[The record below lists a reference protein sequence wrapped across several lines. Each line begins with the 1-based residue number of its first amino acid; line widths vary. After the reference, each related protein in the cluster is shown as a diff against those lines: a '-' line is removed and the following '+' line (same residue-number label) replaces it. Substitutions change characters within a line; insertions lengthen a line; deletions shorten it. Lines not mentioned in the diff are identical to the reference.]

1 MDQRSLVCVVDDDTG
16 VRQTICMI
24 LETAG
29 YVTSQARDGKE
40 GLEAIA
46 RTRATIAVIDI
57 LMPNQEGLE
66 TIAQAKERFP
76 GLKVLAIT
84 GGGQAGTL
92 SYLTLASALGAD
104 AVLPKPFR
112 SEELVNKVRQL
123 G

>member
-1 MDQRSLVCVVDDDTG
+1 MDQTLVCVIDDDTN
-16 VRQTICMI
+16 VRQTICTI

-29 YVTSQARDGKE
+29 YVTSQARDGRE

-46 RTRATIAVIDI
+46 RTRAAIAVIDI

-66 TIAQAKERFP
+66 TIAQSKERFP
-76 GLKVLAIT
+76 GIKVLAIT
-84 GGGQAGTL
+84 GGGHSGTH

-104 AVLPKPFR
+104 ATLPKPFR
-112 SEELVNKVRQL
+112 SEELLTKVRQL